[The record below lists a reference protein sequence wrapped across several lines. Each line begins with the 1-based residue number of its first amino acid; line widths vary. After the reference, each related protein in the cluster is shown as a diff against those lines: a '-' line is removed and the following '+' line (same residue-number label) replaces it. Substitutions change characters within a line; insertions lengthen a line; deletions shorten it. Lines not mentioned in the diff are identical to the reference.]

1 MTVLVILGLAIG
13 AYLLYFSA
21 VKFNEYT
28 QKQYRYLFFQMNSFL
43 AIAISYGLLF
53 FGNRWYET
61 ALGKSE
67 DTLNG
72 IILMV
77 IGVIIIIA
85 MIIKNF
91 YETDFITGLFGTL
104 FQLSLYVLC
113 TIIGAFVLLVLF
125 AIAAQTRPVYNLN
138 SN

>member
-61 ALGKSE
+61 ALDKGE

>member
-1 MTVLVILGLAIG
+1 MTVLAILGLAVG
-13 AYLLYFSA
+13 AYLLYLSA

-28 QKQYRYLFFQMNSFL
+28 QKQYRYVFFEMNSFL
-43 AIAISYGLLF
+43 AIGISYGLLF
-53 FGNRWYET
+53 FGNSWYET
-61 ALGKSE
+61 ALGKGE

-77 IGVIIIIA
+77 IAVIIILA
-85 MIIKNF
+85 MIVKNF
-91 YETDFITGLFGTL
+91 YETDFTIGLFGTL

-113 TIIGAFVLLVLF
+113 TIVGAFVLLVLF
-125 AIAAQTRPVYNLN
+125 AIATQTRPVYNLN